1 MNLKLLKPLLIG
13 IVGVLLV
20 VTLISL
26 LLPSQVM
33 TSKWVQ
39 VAAGKDTILNNI
51 RNLNQW
57 KDWNGLLT
65 NARNLEVI
73 QKPSPTD
80 TGSRISWTDARDY
93 HNEIYVTGNNEKGLV
108 TNLHIGDQRPVTS
121 GFSVEKRHPDSVQV
135 VWYIVENLRWYPWE
149 KFYGMMSG
157 DMKGPVMQES
167 LNRLKE
173 NLQSS
178 R

>member
-1 MNLKLLKPLLIG
+1 MNLRLIKPLLIG
-13 IVGVLLV
+13 ILGVLSV

-51 RNLNQW
+51 RDLNQW

-65 NARNLEVI
+65 NARDI
-73 QKPSPTD
+73 QVVQKTSLTD
-80 TGSRISWTDARDY
+80 TGSRIFWTDLRDY
-93 HNEIYVTGNNEKGLV
+93 HNEIRVTGNNEKGLV
-108 TNLHIGDQRPVTS
+108 TNLYMGNQRPMTS

-135 VWYIVENLRWYPWE
+135 VWYIVENLKWYPWE

-167 LNRLKE
+167 LYQLKKRL
-173 NLQSS
+173 QTQ
-178 R
+178 